1 MVQRLARGPF
11 KAEIRVR
18 FPLALPSLLSLENA
32 ILDFAQ
38 GSGGGRVGIGLVIVI
53 IAALNLIL
61 EFDRIENAACRGAP
75 RYTDWYGV
83 FGLMVTL
90 IGLDREI
97 LRLLAKTRRR

>member
-18 FPLALPSLLSLENA
+18 FPLALPSLRSLENA
-32 ILDFAQ
+32 ILDFAR

>member
-18 FPLALPSLLSLENA
+18 FPLALPSLRSLENA
-32 ILDFAQ
+32 ILDFAR

-75 RYTDWYGV
+75 RYTEWYGV
-83 FGLMVTL
+83 FGLMVTR
-90 IGLDREI
+90 IWLDGEI